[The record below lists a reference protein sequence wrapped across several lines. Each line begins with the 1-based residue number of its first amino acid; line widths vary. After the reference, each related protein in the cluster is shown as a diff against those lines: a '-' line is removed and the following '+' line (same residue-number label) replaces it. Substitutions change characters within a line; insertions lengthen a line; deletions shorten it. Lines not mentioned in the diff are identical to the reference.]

1 MIASELCF
9 GGHQAAG
16 CLSIWHAKN
25 HGCFFLDSCRHS
37 RPVPVSLV
45 PYCQAICYLNDLRRG
60 AHYHYDNCHQL
71 LQRCVL
77 VQDYLLALPH
87 KQLQQKTV
95 MLAQLHLLVQD
106 AYDVFSQFS
115 DR

>member
-1 MIASELCF
+1 M
-9 GGHQAAG
+9 
-16 CLSIWHAKN
+16 
-25 HGCFFLDSCRHS
+25 
-37 RPVPVSLV
+37 PVSLV
-45 PYCQAICYLNDLRRG
+45 PYCQALCTLHDLRRG

-87 KQLQQKTV
+87 RQLQQKTV
-95 MLAQLHLLVQD
+95 MLSQLSLLVQD

-115 DR
+115 ER